1 MRFVRSLKLLLLIAA
16 LGTALALVERQR
28 RAQHGHLTERSHARG
43 QPQLKGESLKELA
56 SVLLS
61 LYPDG
66 AEPNLLMGTALAEAG
81 KLDEARA
88 HLERALARDRRNQQL
103 LFLYARLLLD
113 LGEPVDKVQPVVD
126 ELRRYFP
133 RSRQKVEEYFAQ
145 ASRGEMRFA
154 EEGVY

>member
-1 MRFVRSLKLLLLIAA
+1 MR
-16 LGTALALVERQR
+16 
-28 RAQHGHLTERSHARG
+28 
-43 QPQLKGESLKELA
+43 P
-56 SVLLS
+56 LS
-61 LYPDG
+61 LFLLGLCLSCSPAIWAQETTDAAASENPDG
-66 AEPNLLMGTALAEAG
+66 AGPNLLMGTALAEAG

>member
-1 MRFVRSLKLLLLIAA
+1 MPFVRSLKLLLLIAA
-16 LGTALALVERQR
+16 LGTGLALVERQR
-28 RAQHGHLTERSHARG
+28 RAEHEHLTERSPARG
-43 QPQLKGESLKELA
+43 PPQLKGESLKELA

>member
-16 LGTALALVERQR
+16 LGTGLALVERQR
-28 RAQHGHLTERSHARG
+28 RAEHEHLTERSHARG
-43 QPQLKGESLKELA
+43 QPQLKGEALKGLA

-113 LGEPVDKVQPVVD
+113 LGEPVEKVQPVVD

-145 ASRGEMRFA
+145 ASRGEMRFQ
-154 EEGVY
+154 EDSVY

>member
-16 LGTALALVERQR
+16 LGTGLALVERQR
-28 RAQHGHLTERSHARG
+28 RAEHEHLTERSHARG

>member
-16 LGTALALVERQR
+16 LGTGLSLVERQR
-28 RAQHGHLTERSHARG
+28 RAEHGHLTERSHARG

-66 AEPNLLMGTALAEAG
+66 AGPNLLMGTALAEAG